1 MLRTRCRVA
10 GTSSAPLNG
19 PAAVSADA
27 VGDCLGFVRE
37 DAELN
42 PIEIWT
48 ARNRRGTLFPC
59 RALKVVCFGVVVSI
73 ALFLGAVNV
82 EAQTSADPVQT
93 DGLIEVGEATVR
105 DSEILNRI
113 EKLLAEIDGYEAVTV
128 SVSEGV
134 VRVSGQ
140 VIDNAAQDR
149 LTQII
154 NRVAGTVAIEN
165 ETEISGTLEER
176 LAPAVDRITART
188 RNLLA
193 NGPIFLVAVTAFLL
207 VAAGG
212 WLLTTRIGIWT
223 RLAPNPFIGDVY
235 RAVARI
241 MFILTGLVLALDIMN
256 ATALIGAVLG
266 AAGVVGLA
274 LGFAVRDTV
283 ENFIASIL
291 LSLRQPFRPNDFV
304 DIQGDQGT
312 VARLTSRAT
321 ILISPEGNHIR
332 IPNAT
337 VFKGRIVNFTRDPN
351 RRFGFDLGVDA
362 DADLAAA
369 LSTAVAA
376 LEAQPFVLDEPEV
389 GAWISKVGD
398 SNVVLTF
405 TGWVDQT
412 EVDFAKARG
421 EAIRAAK
428 MALEGAGFGLPEP
441 IYRVRL
447 DGMQDAA
454 VSAPAEPVRSQKTRP
469 ATSSASLPEAADPAR
484 AEPAVTEAA
493 EREREGLDGVENLL
507 DAQQRAE

>member
-1 MLRTRCRVA
+1 MLC
-10 GTSSAPLNG
+10 
-19 PAAVSADA
+19 
-27 VGDCLGFVRE
+27 
-37 DAELN
+37 
-42 PIEIWT
+42 
-48 ARNRRGTLFPC
+48 
-59 RALKVVCFGVVVSI
+59 VVVSA
-73 ALFLGAVNV
+73 ALCLDAGGSQ
-82 EAQTSADPVQT
+82 AQSAADPVQT
-93 DGLIEVGEATVR
+93 DGLIEVGDAAVR
-105 DSEILNRI
+105 DSAILSRI
-113 EKLLAEIDGYEAVTV
+113 EKLLAQIDGYSAVTV

-134 VRVSGQ
+134 VRVTGQ

-149 LTQII
+149 LTQIV
-154 NRVAGTVAIEN
+154 NRVTGVVAIEN

-176 LAPAVDRITART
+176 LAPAVDRIAART

-193 NGPIFLVAVTAFLL
+193 NGPIFLVAVTAFFL

-223 RLAPNPFIGDVY
+223 RLAPNPFIADVY

-241 MFILTGLVLALDIMN
+241 LFILTGLVLALDIMN

-291 LSLRQPFRPNDFV
+291 LSLRQPFRPNDYV

-337 VFKGRIVNFTRDPN
+337 VFKGRIVNFTRDPR

-376 LEAQPFVLDEPEV
+376 LEAQPFVLEDPEV
-389 GAWISKVGD
+389 GAWISEVGD
-398 SNVVLTF
+398 SNVILTF

-412 EVDFAKARG
+412 QVDFAKARG

-447 DGMQDAA
+447 DGAQGQSAAAPPEDAGPRQA
-454 VSAPAEPVRSQKTRP
+454 AAE
-469 ATSSASLPEAADPAR
+469 ASSADLPKAADPAR
-484 AEPAVTEAA
+484 AELPSEGAA
-493 EREREGLDGVENLL
+493 EREREGLDGGENLL
-507 DAQQRAE
+507 DAQQRGE

>member
-1 MLRTRCRVA
+1 MSRDMTCSTARA
-10 GTSSAPLNG
+10 GRWPGARRALLAG
-19 PAAVSADA
+19 LHLLILLAAL
-27 VGDCLGFVRE
+27 CLG
-37 DAELN
+37 
-42 PIEIWT
+42 
-48 ARNRRGTLFPC
+48 GT
-59 RALKVVCFGVVVSI
+59 
-73 ALFLGAVNV
+73 GAQ
-82 EAQTSADPVQT
+82 AQTTADPVQT
-93 DGLIEVGEATVR
+93 DGRIEVGAAAVR

-113 EKLLAEIDGYEAVTV
+113 EKLLAEIEGYGAVTV

-134 VRVSGQ
+134 VRITGE

-154 NRVAGTVAIEN
+154 NRVAGVVAIEN

-176 LAPAVDRITART
+176 LAPAMERIAART

-193 NGPIFLVAVTAFLL
+193 NGPIFLVALAAFAA

-223 RLAPNPFIGDVY
+223 WLAPNAFIADVY

-241 MFILTGLVLALDIMN
+241 LFILTGLVLALDIMN

-337 VFKGRIVNFTRDPN
+337 VFKGRIVNFTRDPR

-376 LEAQPFVLDEPEV
+376 LDAQPFVLDDPEV
-389 GAWISKVGD
+389 GAWISEVGD
-398 SNVVLTF
+398 SNVILTF

-412 EVDFAKARG
+412 RVDFAKARG

-428 MALEGAGFGLPEP
+428 MALEAAGFGLPEP

-447 DGMQDAA
+447 DSAAEAAPAPAKDTAAKQAPREA
-454 VSAPAEPVRSQKTRP
+454 VSAD
-469 ATSSASLPEAADPAR
+469 LPEAADPERTELAAAGAAR
-484 AEPAVTEAA
+484 
-493 EREREGLDGVENLL
+493 REREGLDGGENLL
-507 DAQQRAE
+507 DAQQQAE

>member
-1 MLRTRCRVA
+1 MQAVFALA
-10 GTSSAPLNG
+10 AAAILAFSAVGGL
-19 PAAVSADA
+19 AQSAD
-27 VGDCLGFVRE
+27 G
-37 DAELN
+37 
-42 PIEIWT
+42 
-48 ARNRRGTLFPC
+48 
-59 RALKVVCFGVVVSI
+59 
-73 ALFLGAVNV
+73 
-82 EAQTSADPVQT
+82 PVQT
-93 DGLIEVGEATVR
+93 DGQIEVGAEAVR
-105 DSEILNRI
+105 DSEILSRI
-113 EKLLAEIDGYEAVTV
+113 EKLLGQIDGFGGVEV
-128 SVSEGV
+128 SVTEGV
-134 VRVSGQ
+134 VRVTGQ

-154 NRVAGTVAIEN
+154 NRVAGVVAIEN

-176 LAPAVDRITART
+176 LAPAMERIAGRT
-188 RNLLA
+188 RNILA
-193 NGPIFLVAVTAFLL
+193 NGPIFLVALTAFLV

-223 RLAPNPFIGDVY
+223 RLAPNAFIADVY

-241 MFILTGLVLALDIMN
+241 LFILTGLVLALDILN

-337 VFKGRIVNFTRDPN
+337 VFKGRIVNFTRDPR

-369 LSTAVAA
+369 LATAVAA
-376 LEAQPFVLDEPEV
+376 LEAQQFVLKEPEV
-389 GAWISKVGD
+389 GAWISEVGD
-398 SNVVLTF
+398 SNVILTF

-412 EVDFAKARG
+412 RVDFAKARG

-428 MALEGAGFGLPEP
+428 LAMEAAGFGLPEP
-441 IYRVRL
+441 TYRVRL
-447 DGMQDAA
+447 DRGQAA
-454 VSAPAEPVRSQKTRP
+454 LPPSAGPAEEYRTAK
-469 ATSSASLPEAADPAR
+469 AAIADLPEAADPAR
-484 AEPAVTEAA
+484 AELAVAEAA
-493 EREREGLDGVENLL
+493 EREREGVDGGENLL
-507 DAQQRAE
+507 DDQQRVE

>member
-1 MLRTRCRVA
+1 M
-10 GTSSAPLNG
+10 
-19 PAAVSADA
+19 AAEWCN
-27 VGDCLGFVRE
+27 CLGIDRE
-37 DAELN
+37 DADL
-42 PIEIWT
+42 
-48 ARNRRGTLFPC
+48 NRRKICTGRHQGRILTLGHGLKAFLVCLVAAAALCLGT
-59 RALKVVCFGVVVSI
+59 ASGQ
-73 ALFLGAVNV
+73 
-82 EAQTSADPVQT
+82 AQTATDPVQT
-93 DGLIEVGEATVR
+93 DGLIEVGDAAVR
-105 DSEILNRI
+105 DSAILSRI
-113 EKLLAEIDGYEAVTV
+113 EKLLAEIEGYGAVTV

-134 VRVSGQ
+134 VRITGQ

-149 LTQII
+149 LTQIV
-154 NRVAGTVAIEN
+154 NRVAGVVAIEN

-176 LAPAVDRITART
+176 LAPAVDRIAART

-193 NGPIFLVAVTAFLL
+193 NGPIFLVAVTAFFL

-223 RLAPNPFIGDVY
+223 RLAPNPFIADVY

-291 LSLRQPFRPNDFV
+291 LSLRQPFRPNDYV

-337 VFKGRIVNFTRDPN
+337 VFKGRIVNFTRDPH

-376 LEAQPFVLDEPEV
+376 LEAQPFVLEDPEV
-389 GAWISKVGD
+389 GAWISEVGD
-398 SNVVLTF
+398 SNVILTF

-412 EVDFAKARG
+412 QVDFAKARG

-447 DGMQDAA
+447 DGAQDAA
-454 VSAPAEPVRSQKTRP
+454 AAAPAKRVDTRKTPP
-469 ATSSASLPEAADPAR
+469 AASSADLPEAADPAR
-484 AEPAVTEAA
+484 AEPAVTGAA